1 MYSLLKTFALK
12 DILEREFLPFVIALI
27 VAQLYF
33 KWGSFALELVGFIF
47 TWLVLGFVAQLV
59 LRAFRK

>member
-1 MYSLLKTFALK
+1 MLKTFALK
-12 DILEREFLPFVIALI
+12 DILEREFIPFTVALI

-47 TWLVLGFVAQLV
+47 TWLVLGFVAQLI
-59 LRAFRK
+59 LSAFRK

>member
-12 DILEREFLPFVIALI
+12 DILEREFIPFTVALI

-47 TWLVLGFVAQLV
+47 TWLVLGFVAQLI
-59 LRAFRK
+59 LSAFRK

>member
-1 MYSLLKTFALK
+1 MYSLLKALSFK
-12 DILEREFLPFVIALI
+12 DVLEREFIPFLAALI

-47 TWLVLGFVAQLV
+47 TWLVLGFVLQKILSAI
-59 LRAFRK
+59 RK